1 MEEIKEKL
9 LALDTKTVYLHD
21 ISKGEKIY
29 KINNTFYKNS
39 DSYLQ
44 GFYRFFLRESKDTTL
59 EYLNEIVSE
68 LILIKKD
75 FNSKK
80 LNKTYLHTNDELRT
94 NDYNYIVQ
102 IFHNLKDRFLSIL
115 NTYEETYN
123 ESVDLIKNSLINSL
137 STQ

>member
-29 KINNTFYKNS
+29 KINNTLYKNS
-39 DSYLQ
+39 DGYLQ
-44 GFYRFFLRESKDTTL
+44 GVYRFFLRESKETTL
-59 EYLNEIVSE
+59 EYLNEIVNE
-68 LILIKKD
+68 LIVIKQE

-80 LNKTYLHTNDELRT
+80 LNQTYVHTNDELRT

-102 IFHNLKDRFLSIL
+102 LFHNLKDRFISIL
-115 NTYEETYN
+115 NTYEETYD
-123 ESVDLIKNSLINSL
+123 ESVDLIKKGLINSL

>member
-9 LALDTKTVYLHD
+9 LALDKKTVYLHD

-123 ESVDLIKNSLINSL
+123 ESVYLIKNSLINSL

>member
-1 MEEIKEKL
+1 MDEIKEKL
-9 LALDTKTVYLHD
+9 LALDTKTVYLND

-29 KINNTFYKNS
+29 KLNNTLYKNS
-39 DSYLQ
+39 DGYLQ
-44 GFYRFFLRESKDTTL
+44 GVYRFFLRESKETTL
-59 EYLNEIVSE
+59 EYLNEIVNE
-68 LILIKKD
+68 LIVIKQE

-80 LNKTYLHTNDELRT
+80 LNKTYVHKNDELRT

-115 NTYEETYN
+115 STYEETYDD
-123 ESVDLIKNSLINSL
+123 SVYTIRKSLINSL

>member
-9 LALDTKTVYLHD
+9 LALDTKTVYLND

-68 LILIKKD
+68 LIIIKKD
-75 FNSKK
+75 FNSKN

>member
-1 MEEIKEKL
+1 MDEIKEKL

-29 KINNTFYKNS
+29 KINNTLYKNS
-39 DSYLQ
+39 DGYLQ
-44 GFYRFFLRESKDTTL
+44 GVYRFFLRESKETTL
-59 EYLNEIVSE
+59 EYLNEIVNE
-68 LILIKKD
+68 LIVIKQE

-80 LNKTYLHTNDELRT
+80 LNQTYVHKNDELRT

-115 NTYEETYN
+115 STYEETYN
-123 ESVDLIKNSLINSL
+123 ESVDTIRKSLINSL

>member
-29 KINNTFYKNS
+29 KINNTLYKNS
-39 DSYLQ
+39 DGYLQ
-44 GFYRFFLRESKDTTL
+44 GVYRFFLRESKESTL
-59 EYLNEIVSE
+59 EYLNEIVNE
-68 LILIKKD
+68 LIVIKQE

-80 LNKTYLHTNDELRT
+80 LNQTYVHRNDELRT

-102 IFHNLKDRFLSIL
+102 LFHNLKDRFISIL
-115 NTYEETYN
+115 NTYEQTYE
-123 ESVDLIKNSLINSL
+123 ESVDLIKKSLINSL

>member
-9 LALDTKTVYLHD
+9 LALDTKTVYLND

-29 KINNTFYKNS
+29 KINNTLYKNS

-44 GFYRFFLRESKDTTL
+44 GVYRFFLRESKETTL
-59 EYLNEIVSE
+59 DYLNEIINE
-68 LILIKKD
+68 LIIIKQE

-80 LNKTYLHTNDELRT
+80 INHTYVHKNDELRT

-102 IFHNLKDRFLSIL
+102 LFYSLKDRFLGIL
-115 NTYEETYN
+115 INYEKTYN
-123 ESVDLIKNSLINSL
+123 ESVDTIRNNLINSL

>member
-9 LALDTKTVYLHD
+9 LALDTKTVYIND

-29 KINNTFYKNS
+29 KINNILYKNG
-39 DSYLQ
+39 DGYLQ
-44 GFYRFFLRESKDTTL
+44 GVCRFFLRESKETTL
-59 EYLNEIVSE
+59 EYLNEIVNE
-68 LILIKKD
+68 LIVIKQQ
-75 FNSKK
+75 FNSK
-80 LNKTYLHTNDELRT
+80 NINRTYLHKNEELRT

-102 IFHNLKDRFLSIL
+102 LFNILKDRFIGIL

-123 ESVDLIKNSLINSL
+123 ESVDLIKKGLINSL

>member
-1 MEEIKEKL
+1 MDEIKEKL

-29 KINNTFYKNS
+29 KINNTLYKNS
-39 DSYLQ
+39 DGYLQ
-44 GFYRFFLRESKDTTL
+44 GVYRFFLRESKETTL
-59 EYLNEIVSE
+59 EYLNEIVNE
-68 LILIKKD
+68 LIVIKQE

-80 LNKTYLHTNDELRT
+80 LNQTYVHKNDELRT

-115 NTYEETYN
+115 SSYEETYN
-123 ESVDLIKNSLINSL
+123 ESVDTIRKSLINSL